1 MSLRDKDYE
10 LAVKFGIIEENT
22 KDNKCQYAEENYQC
36 DDEAHKYE
44 LEIANLKD
52 TIICLSKELL
62 KKEETIKRL
71 EENFAKSRRDEESMY
86 NYYEEAKCDVRF
98 LELVIDKIR
107 EKYNV

>member
-22 KDNKCQYAEENYQC
+22 KDKYQC
-36 DDEAHKYE
+36 MRETCQCDHEDNKYE
-44 LEIANLKD
+44 LEIAKLKD

-62 KKEETIKRL
+62 EKEETIKRL
-71 EENFAKSRRDEESMY
+71 EENLAKSRRDEKSMY
-86 NYYEEAKCDVRF
+86 GYYEAAKCDIEF
-98 LELVIDKIR
+98 LESIIDKIR

>member
-22 KDNKCQYAEENYQC
+22 KDKYQCMREAYQC
-36 DDEAHKYE
+36 DHEDNKYE
-44 LEIANLKD
+44 LEITKLKD

-71 EENFAKSRRDEESMY
+71 EENLAKSRSDEEAIYSY
-86 NYYEEAKCDVRF
+86 FEEAKGDIRF
-98 LELVIDKIR
+98 LESIIDKIR
-107 EKYNV
+107 DR